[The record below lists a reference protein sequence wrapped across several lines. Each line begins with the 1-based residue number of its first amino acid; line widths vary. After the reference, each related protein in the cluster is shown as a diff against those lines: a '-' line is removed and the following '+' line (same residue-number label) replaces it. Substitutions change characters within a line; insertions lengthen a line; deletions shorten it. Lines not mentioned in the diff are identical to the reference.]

1 MPLPREV
8 HLERIPDTVVQSGFL
23 KAERREVLPSSQDL
37 GGRVVEMY
45 RVTEREREMRLFPEI
60 VDQLYVR
67 QESSEPDSS
76 TGLLFSTYYPL
87 GSHQFAPI
95 SIVTTGES
103 DPYGLVERVALLSVH
118 LQDPEF
124 QVGQT

>member
-8 HLERIPDTVVQSGFL
+8 RLERIPDTVVQSGFL
-23 KAERREVLPSSQDL
+23 KAERREILPGSQDL
-37 GGRVVEMY
+37 GGRIIELY
-45 RVTEREREMRLFPEI
+45 RVTERVMRLFPVD
-60 VDQLYVR
+60 VDQLHVR
-67 QESSEPDSS
+67 QESTDPDTT

-103 DPYGLVERVALLSVH
+103 YPYGLVERVALLSVH